1 MWLKVILLSTGGA
14 MGALCRYGL
23 GGVVHKI
30 TGPHFPYGTLFVNV
44 LGCFLIGFLGI
55 FHQEKFFFGPH
66 FKLFLMVGFLGAF
79 TTFSAF
85 GFETWEL
92 AQEDQWLKAT
102 LNIFLSFTLSML

>member
-1 MWLKVILLSTGGA
+1 MIAASCFGLLGPDYLGKEGSIYLVISSRMKPLKTEWKRETI
-14 MGALCRYGL
+14 
-23 GGVVHKI
+23 
-30 TGPHFPYGTLFVNV
+30 
-44 LGCFLIGFLGI
+44 
-55 FHQEKFFFGPH
+55 HQEKFFFGPH

-102 LNIFLSFTLSML
+102 LNIFLSFTLSMLGLLAGIFLGRLF